1 MDTDCPS
8 CAGSFDGSAR
18 TYRAILVRAFCRLG
32 RTECESK
39 RTMNDK
45 DKNKQN
51 ELVNRRQGILGLVGG
66 GKRPWVILIFAAAA
80 LTVWSLWGSMRKA
93 GLVSTSN
100 RLSTFPVRR
109 DDLTIT
115 VTEGGSTKA
124 SQTIDIRSEVYGEAT
139 IISLIP
145 EGTYITQE
153 DVNAGKLL
161 VELDSSSLKERL
173 KEEEKRLSSDEARLT
188 EEQEN
193 YHIQRNQNES
203 DITAAQLAVK
213 FALMDLQ
220 KYLGETV
227 AQKVVEKSSLDPN
240 SNFDITSLLTNNDPN
255 DPNSLS
261 GGSSQQL
268 KQLKDA
274 ILLAEGQLE
283 KANDVL
289 EGTRELHDANYVS
302 ELELKGAVLDV
313 ERYRIQRESAVE
325 ALKLYRRYDFPKEAE
340 MYLSDYKEAEREL
353 VRMRAR
359 ARSRM
364 AQAQARLSNAEEE
377 VAESREDV
385 QRRIKQVDACTIRAP
400 VPGLVVYGTS
410 GEPWKERERGPV
422 QEGGKVYQRQ
432 TIISLPNTAEIIVE
446 IRVHES
452 SVDKVRPG
460 QRATITVDAFPDKT
474 FQGEVLKVAPLPDS
488 QQGFLN
494 PDVKV
499 YTTKVSMEGSH
510 DSVRPGMSAKVEI
523 LVDQLEDVL
532 IVPVQAVAIRESK
545 KMCYVMASNTPQPR
559 AVSTGAFNDTFV
571 EIISGLEEGEQ
582 VLLNPPLLIEPSAVA
597 RSTEERKLPPGR
609 EPPGDTPPKAQPR
622 AGIAKGESGVEK

>member
-1 MDTDCPS
+1 
-8 CAGSFDGSAR
+8 
-18 TYRAILVRAFCRLG
+18 
-32 RTECESK
+32 
-39 RTMNDK
+39 MNDK
-45 DKNKQN
+45 NKNKRN

-66 GKRPWVILIFAAAA
+66 VKRLWIILIFCAAA
-80 LTVWSLWGSMRKA
+80 LTVWVLWGSMRKG
-93 GLVSTSN
+93 GLAATSN
-100 RLSTFPVRR
+100 GLSTFPVRR

-115 VTEGGSTKA
+115 VTESGSTKA

-173 KEEEKRLSSDEARLT
+173 KEEEKGLASDEARLT

-193 YHIQRNQNES
+193 YHIQQNQNES

-220 KYLGETV
+220 KYLGETA
-227 AQKVVEKSSLDPN
+227 AQKVVEKASLDPN
-240 SNFDITSLLTNNDPN
+240 SNFDITSLLANNDPN

-261 GGSSQQL
+261 GESSQQL

-289 EGTRELHDANYVS
+289 EGTQKLHDANYVS
-302 ELELKGAVLDV
+302 ELELKGAELDV
-313 ERYRIQRESAVE
+313 ERFRIQRESAVE

-340 MYLSDYKEAEREL
+340 KYLSDYKEAEREL
-353 VRMRAR
+353 VRTHAR

-364 AQAQARLSNAEEE
+364 AQAQARLSNAEED
-377 VAESREDV
+377 VTESREDV
-385 QRRIKQVDACTIRAP
+385 QRRRKQVDACTIRAP
-400 VPGLVVYGTS
+400 APGLVVYGTS
-410 GEPWKERERGPV
+410 GEPWKEMERGPV
-422 QEGGKVYQRQ
+422 REGGKVYQRQ
-432 TIISLPNTAEIIVE
+432 TIISLPNTSEIIVE
-446 IRVHES
+446 IRVHET

-460 QRATITVDAFPDKT
+460 QHATITVDAFPDKT
-474 FQGEVLKVAPLPDS
+474 FQGEVLKVAPLPDP

-510 DSVRPGMSAKVEI
+510 DSVKPGMSAKVEI
-523 LVDQLEDVL
+523 LVDQLDDVL
-532 IVPVQAVAIRESK
+532 IVPVQTVAIRQGK
-545 KMCYVMASNTPQPR
+545 KLCYVMVSDTPQPR
-559 AVSTGAFNDTFV
+559 AVSTGAFNDIFV

-597 RSTEERKLPPGR
+597 KSTEERKLPPGR
-609 EPPGDTPPKAQPR
+609 EPPGDAPPKAQSH
-622 AGIAKGESGVEK
+622 AGIAKGANGVEK

>member
-1 MDTDCPS
+1 MDTDYPS
-8 CAGSFDGSAR
+8 CLGGSYGSAR

-51 ELVNRRQGILGLVGG
+51 KFVNRRQGILGLVGR

-100 RLSTFPVRR
+100 RLSIFPVRR
-109 DDLTIT
+109 DDLTVT
-115 VTEGGSTKA
+115 VTESGSTKA

-173 KEEEKRLSSDEARLT
+173 KEEEKGLASDEARLT

-193 YHIQRNQNES
+193 YHIQQNQNES

-240 SNFDITSLLTNNDPN
+240 SNFDMTSLLANSDPN

-340 MYLSDYKEAEREL
+340 MYLSDYKEAERES
-353 VRMRAR
+353 VRTRAR

-364 AQAQARLSNAEEE
+364 AQAQARLSNAEED
-377 VAESREDV
+377 VTESREDV
-385 QRRIKQVDACTIRAP
+385 QRRRKQVDACTIRAP
-400 VPGLVVYGTS
+400 APGLVVYGTS

-460 QRATITVDAFPDKT
+460 QHATITVDAFPDKT

-494 PDVKV
+494 PDIKV
-499 YTTKVSMEGSH
+499 YATKVSMEGSH

-523 LVDQLEDVL
+523 LVDQLDDVL
-532 IVPVQAVAIRESK
+532 IVPIQAVAIREGK
-545 KMCYVMASNTPQPR
+545 KLCYVMASDTPQPR
-559 AVSTGAFNDTFV
+559 VVSTGAFNDTFV

-597 RSTEERKLPPGR
+597 RSTEERNLPPGR
-609 EPPGDTPPKAQPR
+609 EPPGDTPPKAQPH
-622 AGIAKGESGVEK
+622 AGIAKDASGVEK

>member
-1 MDTDCPS
+1 MDTDYPS
-8 CAGSFDGSAR
+8 CIGSSHGGN
-18 TYRAILVRAFCRLG
+18 RAYCAPSVMAFCRLG

-39 RTMNDK
+39 RKMNGK
-45 DKNKQN
+45 KKQN
-51 ELVNRRQGILGLVGG
+51 KLVNRRHGILGLVGR
-66 GKRPWVILIFAAAA
+66 GKWPWAILIFAAAA

-93 GLVSTSN
+93 GLISTSN

-115 VTEGGSTKA
+115 VTEGGSTRA

-173 KEEEKRLSSDEARLT
+173 KEEEKGLASDEARLT

-193 YHIQRNQNES
+193 YHIQQNQNES

-220 KYLGETV
+220 KYLGETLV
-227 AQKVVEKSSLDPN
+227 QKIVEKASLDPN
-240 SNFDITSLLTNNDPN
+240 SNFDMTSLLANNDPN

-283 KANDVL
+283 KANDML
-289 EGTRELHDANYVS
+289 EGTQKLHDANYVS
-302 ELELKGAVLDV
+302 ELDLRSAELDV
-313 ERYRIQRESAVE
+313 ERYRIQRESAIE
-325 ALKLYRRYDFPKEAE
+325 ALNLYRRYDFPKEAE

-353 VRMRAR
+353 VRTRAR

-364 AQAQARLSNAEEE
+364 AQAQARLSNADED
-377 VAESREDV
+377 VTESREDV
-385 QRRIKQVDACTIRAP
+385 QRRRKQVEACIIRAP
-400 VPGLVVYGTS
+400 APGLVVYGTS
-410 GEPWKERERGPV
+410 GEPWRERERGPI

-432 TIISLPNTAEIIVE
+432 TIISLPNTSEIIVE
-446 IRVHES
+446 IRVHET

-460 QRATITVDAFPDKT
+460 QHATIIVDAFPDKT
-474 FQGEVLKVAPLPDS
+474 FHGKVLKVAPLPDS

-499 YTTKVSMEGSH
+499 YTTRVSIEGSN

-523 LVDQLEDVL
+523 LVEQLDDVL
-532 IVPVQAVAIRESK
+532 IVPIQAVAIREGK
-545 KMCYVMASNTPQPR
+545 KLCYVMASDTPQPR
-559 AVSTGAFNDTFV
+559 AVSTGAFNDIFM

-582 VLLNPPLLIEPSAVA
+582 VLLNPPLLFEPGTVA
-597 RSTEERKLPPGR
+597 KSTEERKLQPGR
-609 EPPGDTPPKAQPR
+609 EPPGDTPPKAEPR
-622 AGIAKGESGVEK
+622 AAISKGASGVEK

>member
-1 MDTDCPS
+1 MDTDYPS
-8 CAGSFDGSAR
+8 FLDGSYGSAR
-18 TYRAILVRAFCRLG
+18 TYCTILVRAFCRLG

-51 ELVNRRQGILGLVGG
+51 ESVNRRQRRLGLVGG
-66 GKRPWVILIFAAAA
+66 VKRLWIILIFCAAV
-80 LTVWSLWGSMRKA
+80 LMVWVLWGSIRKGGFTA
-93 GLVSTSN
+93 TSS
-100 RLSTFPVRR
+100 RLSIFPVRR

-115 VTEGGSTKA
+115 VTESGSTKA

-153 DVNAGKLL
+153 DVNAGRLL

-173 KEEEKRLSSDEARLT
+173 KEEEKGLASDEARLT

-193 YHIQRNQNES
+193 YHIQQNQNES

-220 KYLGETV
+220 KYLGETA
-227 AQKVVEKSSLDPN
+227 AQKVIEKANLDPN
-240 SNFDITSLLTNNDPN
+240 SNFDVTSLLANSDPN

-283 KANDVL
+283 KANDML
-289 EGTRELHDANYVS
+289 EGTQKLHDANYVS
-302 ELELKGAVLDV
+302 ELELKGAELDV

-340 MYLSDYKEAEREL
+340 KYLSDYKEAEREL
-353 VRMRAR
+353 VRTRAR

-364 AQAQARLSNAEEE
+364 AQAQARLSNAEED
-377 VAESREDV
+377 VTESREDV
-385 QRRIKQVDACTIRAP
+385 QRRRKQVEACTIRAP
-400 VPGLVVYGTS
+400 APGLVVYGTS
-410 GEPWKERERGPV
+410 GEPWRERERGPV
-422 QEGGKVYQRQ
+422 REGGKVYQRQ
-432 TIISLPNTAEIIVE
+432 TIISLPNTSEIIVE
-446 IRVHES
+446 IRVHET

-460 QRATITVDAFPDKT
+460 QQATITVDAFPDKT
-474 FQGEVLKVAPLPDS
+474 FQGEVLKVAPLPDP

-510 DSVRPGMSAKVEI
+510 DYVRPGMSAKVEI
-523 LVDQLEDVL
+523 LVEQLEDVL
-532 IVPVQAVAIRESK
+532 IVPIQAVAIREGK
-545 KMCYVMASNTPQPR
+545 KLCYVMASDSPQSR
-559 AVSTGAFNDTFV
+559 AVSTGAFDDTFV

-582 VLLNPPLLIEPSAVA
+582 VLLNPPLFIEPI
-597 RSTEERKLPPGR
+597 
-609 EPPGDTPPKAQPR
+609 
-622 AGIAKGESGVEK
+622 AGVK

>member
-1 MDTDCPS
+1 MDTDYPS
-8 CAGSFDGSAR
+8 CLGGSYGNAR

-51 ELVNRRQGILGLVGG
+51 ELLNRRQGILGLVGG
-66 GKRPWVILIFAAAA
+66 VKRLWIILIFAAAV
-80 LTVWSLWGSMRKA
+80 LTVWVLWVSMRKA
-93 GLVSTSN
+93 GLAATSN
-100 RLSTFPVRR
+100 ISTFPVRR

-124 SQTIDIRSEVYGEAT
+124 SQTIDIKSEVYGEAT

-153 DVNAGKLL
+153 DVNNGKLL

-173 KEEEKRLSSDEARLT
+173 KEEEKGLASDEARLIET
-188 EEQEN
+188 QEN
-193 YHIQRNQNES
+193 YHIQLNQNES
-203 DITAAQLAVK
+203 DITAAKLAVK

-227 AQKVVEKSSLDPN
+227 AQKVIEKANLDPN
-240 SNFDITSLLTNNDPN
+240 SNFDMTLLLADNDPN

-261 GGSSQQL
+261 GESSQQL

-283 KANDVL
+283 NANDVL
-289 EGTRELHDANYVS
+289 EGTQTLYDSKYVS
-302 ELELKGAVLDV
+302 ELDLKGDKLDV
-313 ERYRIQRESAVE
+313 ERSRIQKESAVE

-340 MYLSDYKEAEREL
+340 RYLSDYKEAEREL
-353 VRMRAR
+353 VRAGAR
-359 ARSRM
+359 ARSMM
-364 AQAQARLSNAEEE
+364 AQAQARLSNAEED
-377 VAESREDV
+377 VTESREDV
-385 QRRIKQVDACTIRAP
+385 QRKRKQVDACIIRAP
-400 VPGLVVYGTS
+400 APGLVVYGTS
-410 GEPWKERERGPV
+410 GEPWRERQRGPV

-432 TIISLPNTAEIIVE
+432 TIITLPNTAEMIVE
-446 IRVHES
+446 IRVHEA

-460 QRATITVDAFPDKT
+460 QRATITVDAFPDKS

-488 QQGFLN
+488 QQGYLN

-499 YTTKVSMEGSH
+499 YTTKVSIEGSH

-523 LVDQLEDVL
+523 LVNQLDDVL
-532 IVPVQAVAIRESK
+532 IVPIQTVAIREGK
-545 KMCYVMASNTPQPR
+545 KLCYVMASDTPQPR
-559 AVSTGAFNDTFV
+559 AVRTGAFNDIFV

-582 VLLNPPLLIEPSAVA
+582 VLFNPPLLIEPSAVA
-597 RSTEERKLPPGR
+597 KSTEKRKLPSGR
-609 EPPGDTPPKAQPR
+609 EPPGGTPPKAEPR
-622 AGIAKGESGVEK
+622 AGIAKGASGEEK

>member
-1 MDTDCPS
+1 
-8 CAGSFDGSAR
+8 
-18 TYRAILVRAFCRLG
+18 
-32 RTECESK
+32 
-39 RTMNDK
+39 MNDK

-66 GKRPWVILIFAAAA
+66 VKRLWIILIFCAAA
-80 LTVWSLWGSMRKA
+80 LTVWVLWGSMRNG
-93 GLVSTSN
+93 GLAATSN
-100 RLSTFPVRR
+100 KLSTFPVRR

-115 VTEGGSTKA
+115 VTESGSTKA

-145 EGTYITQE
+145 EGTYITPE

-173 KEEEKRLSSDEARLT
+173 KEEEKGLASDEARLT

-193 YHIQRNQNES
+193 YHIQQNQNES
-203 DITAAQLAVK
+203 DITAAKLAVK

-220 KYLGETV
+220 KYLGET
-227 AQKVVEKSSLDPN
+227 AAEKVIEKTDLDPN
-240 SNFDITSLLTNNDPN
+240 SNFDIASLLANNDPN

-283 KANDVL
+283 KGNDVL

-340 MYLSDYKEAEREL
+340 RYLSDYKEAEREL
-353 VRMRAR
+353 VRTRAR

-364 AQAQARLSNAEEE
+364 AQAQARLSNAEED
-377 VAESREDV
+377 VTESREDV
-385 QRRIKQVDACTIRAP
+385 QRRRKQVDACTIRAP
-400 VPGLVVYGTS
+400 APGLVVYGTS
-410 GEPWKERERGPV
+410 GEPWREIERGPV
-422 QEGGKVYQRQ
+422 REGGKVYQRQ
-432 TIISLPNTAEIIVE
+432 TIISLPNTSEIIVE
-446 IRVHES
+446 IRVHET

-460 QRATITVDAFPDKT
+460 QHATITIDAFPDKT

-523 LVDQLEDVL
+523 LVDQLDDVL
-532 IVPVQAVAIRESK
+532 IVPIQAVAIRESK
-545 KMCYVMASNTPQPR
+545 KLCYVMASNTPQPR

-582 VLLNPPLLIEPSAVA
+582 VLLNPPLLIEPSALA
-597 RSTEERKLPPGR
+597 RSTEERNLPPGR
-609 EPPGDTPPKAQPR
+609 EPPGDTPPKAEPH
-622 AGIAKGESGVEK
+622 AGIAKGAGGVEK